1 MNHHLSISQD
11 SNISTFSRS
20 SVRSSKRLKGMGETG
35 YTKPGPPTPGRNKS
49 LGECDL
55 HHLTDNDYDDDNYDD
70 NDDECDQCDLNCLLD
85 RSSFPRL
92 R

>member
-1 MNHHLSISQD
+1 
-11 SNISTFSRS
+11 
-20 SVRSSKRLKGMGETG
+20 MGETG

-49 LGECDL
+49 LGEYDL

>member
-1 MNHHLSISQD
+1 MNHHLTISQD

-20 SVRSSKRLKGMGETG
+20 SVRSAKRLKGMGETG

-55 HHLTDNDYDDDNYDD
+55 HH
-70 NDDECDQCDLNCLLD
+70 
-85 RSSFPRL
+85 
-92 R
+92 